1 MNSWMPLLFQK
12 VGQAQALGV
21 FGQSLFFQ
29 MGQLPGNIG
38 ALVLVNVMG
47 RRRLLAAALLG
58 ATVASLGLGFASSTP
73 ASRPGILAAAVLF
86 NVFSSCAW
94 NTLDCLSAECFPT
107 EVRSSVMG
115 TLTAVGRV
123 ASIAAQ
129 FVNGALLN
137 TDLFELLLVTCACS
151 LVGAAATLRVPREAS
166 EREKIDGDVRDIDT
180 EIETSSATPL
190 LHD

>member
-1 MNSWMPLLFQK
+1 M
-12 VGQAQALGV
+12 
-21 FGQSLFFQ
+21 
-29 MGQLPGNIG
+29 
-38 ALVLVNVMG
+38 
-47 RRRLLAAALLG
+47 
-58 ATVASLGLGFASSTP
+58 
-73 ASRPGILAAAVLF
+73 
-86 NVFSSCAW
+86 
-94 NTLDCLSAECFPT
+94 
-107 EVRSSVMG
+107 MG